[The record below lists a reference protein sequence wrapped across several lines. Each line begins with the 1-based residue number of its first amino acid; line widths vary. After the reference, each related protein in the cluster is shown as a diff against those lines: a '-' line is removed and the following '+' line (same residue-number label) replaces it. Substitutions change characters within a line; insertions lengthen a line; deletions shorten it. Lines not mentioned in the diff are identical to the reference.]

1 MAIAFASFDEPHA
14 WLLRGLVEYGWADWS
29 RLRGQLPPGS
39 FGGIDLGPWTEGDGR
54 DGIPLVVPAQVQGQ
68 RCVDDGTYSFT
79 VQVQRRQ
86 GGLAVVVRCPE
97 ANFFQEFPY
106 DPYNPLWAAGYV
118 HQALLTYVPQ
128 YVSWRLAGGELGWA
142 EREGVPRIQGEPA
155 SAGLISFV
163 RGRVQANLPLELL
176 AAEAWAIGRPG
187 QVGSAGVPL
196 PRITGAAPRSPAAP
210 APQQMGITAGSGSA
224 EPLYLSAAAREALA
238 RGEQRPGLPQNDAVQ
253 ARARTRKPA
262 NALMVVAGM
271 TGLQSIFWL
280 IDSLTIVAYYRDS
293 LGSLLFALP
302 LFLILLP
309 ASVAAAWGA
318 WQLREVKGG
327 PMPWVAMGVAALSP
341 GCCLFGLPV
350 AIWAGRAWMDPM
362 VVAVRSPRTGG
373 PAPAAPG
380 PIGPGISAGGAAPA
394 ARGIQGPIAQARPR
408 NAVERAVDKLQSLTK
423 KLPF

>member
-142 EREGVPRIQGEPA
+142 ELGEANVCSAVPACAESRSVCCHGIA
-155 SAGLISFV
+155 SGGAT
-163 RGRVQANLPLELL
+163 
-176 AAEAWAIGRPG
+176 
-187 QVGSAGVPL
+187 AGVP
-196 PRITGAAPRSPAAP
+196 
-210 APQQMGITAGSGSA
+210 
-224 EPLYLSAAAREALA
+224 
-238 RGEQRPGLPQNDAVQ
+238 
-253 ARARTRKPA
+253 K
-262 NALMVVAGM
+262 
-271 TGLQSIFWL
+271 
-280 IDSLTIVAYYRDS
+280 
-293 LGSLLFALP
+293 
-302 LFLILLP
+302 
-309 ASVAAAWGA
+309 VAASKPCDVLAVPGTGEGSTWKKPDCGA
-318 WQLREVKGG
+318 
-327 PMPWVAMGVAALSP
+327 S
-341 GCCLFGLPV
+341 
-350 AIWAGRAWMDPM
+350 
-362 VVAVRSPRTGG
+362 
-373 PAPAAPG
+373 
-380 PIGPGISAGGAAPA
+380 
-394 ARGIQGPIAQARPR
+394 
-408 NAVERAVDKLQSLTK
+408 
-423 KLPF
+423 